1 LLKSDWAKPM
11 RLRPLFIAA
20 ALAAASAQAQQV
32 PEKGFLCC
40 NMRTDGSWISD
51 INYEESGKRIVPL
64 GTPLK
69 FTGYGRYR
77 VYVEIDGKRQA
88 IGNDYSRDLKNE
100 QFAARYI
107 LPANPKDKLAAAP
120 ARVRKAVEQAKV
132 AKGMTRE
139 QVLMAVGYPV
149 SSENPSLEAL
159 QWKYWLWSFSPFT
172 VSFDDNGRVTGVKSD
187 PDTLEKVFQP

>member
-1 LLKSDWAKPM
+1 MKA
-11 RLRPLFIAA
+11 RHF
-20 ALAAASAQAQQV
+20 ALAASLALAAPAHAQQV
-32 PEKGFLCC
+32 PENGFLCC
-40 NMRTDGSWISD
+40 NLRTDGSWISD
-51 INYEESGKRIVPL
+51 INYEEAGKTLIPL

-88 IGNDYSRDLKNE
+88 IGNDYSRDLKME

-107 LPANPKDKLAAAP
+107 LAGNPRDKLKSAP
-120 ARVRKAVEQAKV
+120 AKIRQAVESAKL

-149 SSENPSLEAL
+149 TSENPSFDAKI
-159 QWKYWLWSFSPFT
+159 WKYWLWSFSPYT
-172 VSFDDNGRVTGVKSD
+172 VFFDDKGRVTKVTGNEE
-187 PDTLEKVFQP
+187 TLAKVYAE